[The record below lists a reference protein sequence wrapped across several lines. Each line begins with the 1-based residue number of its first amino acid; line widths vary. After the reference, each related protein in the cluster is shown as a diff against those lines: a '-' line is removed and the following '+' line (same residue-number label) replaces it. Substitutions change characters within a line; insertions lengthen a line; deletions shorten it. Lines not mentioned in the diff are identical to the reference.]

1 MALSADEK
9 ERIMQARGE
18 TSRVAAFKT
27 RLYRPI
33 VDGQPITMLSL
44 SGLTLEQAEA
54 YCRDKFGARFTGM
67 AG

>member
-18 TSRVAAFKT
+18 TSRASAFKT

-33 VDGQPITMLSL
+33 IDGKSITMLSIN
-44 SGLTLEQAEA
+44 GLTPNEAEA
-54 YCRDKFGARFTGM
+54 YCRDVFGSRYTGM